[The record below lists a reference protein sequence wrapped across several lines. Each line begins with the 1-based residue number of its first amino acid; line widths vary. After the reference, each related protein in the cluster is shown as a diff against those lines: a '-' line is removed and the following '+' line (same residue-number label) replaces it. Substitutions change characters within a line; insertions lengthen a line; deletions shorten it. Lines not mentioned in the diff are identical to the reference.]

1 MSYWAGFGFGPR
13 SNRMLASEA
22 DREATQAVL
31 KQAFED
37 QRLMLDEFESRIGL
51 ALAARTQG
59 ELAKLTRDIPIGP
72 TVPVNGGRAITRPQL
87 SSGGKGEP
95 RHRQFR

>member
-1 MSYWAGFGFGPR
+1 
-13 SNRMLASEA
+13 MLASEA

-37 QRLMLDEFESRIGL
+37 QRLTLDEFESRIGL

-59 ELAKLTRDIPIGP
+59 ELADLTRDIPTGRPGRLLAGGP
-72 TVPVNGGRAITRPQL
+72 LRSRT
-87 SSGGKGEP
+87 
-95 RHRQFR
+95 